1 VTTPDTRPPAAP
13 TRILLADDHAVV
25 RRGLRLVLDAEP
37 DLTVVAE
44 ADDGVS
50 AVEEAFRTEC
60 DLAVLDVSMPRMGGL
75 QAARELIQRRPQMR
89 VLMLSMHRD
98 EQFFLEALRVG
109 AGGYV
114 VKSAADRDLIDAC
127 RAVMRGETFLYSDA
141 QHLLLKYV
149 RPDDLRA
156 PQLSDRE
163 SEVLALIAEGH
174 TTQEIAQIL
183 VISPRTVDRHRENLL
198 AKLNLRNRVE
208 LARYA
213 IRHRL
218 IEP

>member
-1 VTTPDTRPPAAP
+1 MATPDARPDGL

-37 DLTVVAE
+37 DLMVVAE
-44 ADDGVS
+44 ADDGVG
-50 AVEEAFRTEC
+50 AVEEAFRVEC

-75 QAARELIQRRPQMR
+75 QAARELVQRRPKIR
-89 VLMLSMHRD
+89 ILMLSMHRD

-109 AGGYV
+109 ASGYV
-114 VKSAADRDLIDAC
+114 VKSAADRDLIGAC

-141 QHLLLKYV
+141 QHLLLRYA
-149 RPDDLRA
+149 RPDDLRER
-156 PQLSDRE
+156 QLSDRE

>member
-1 VTTPDTRPPAAP
+1 MPPDTRAPEP

-37 DLTVVAE
+37 DLMVVAE
-44 ADDGVS
+44 AEDGLG
-50 AVEEAFRTEC
+50 AVEEALRTEC

-75 QAARELIQRRPQMR
+75 QAARELAQRRPALR
-89 VLMLSMHRD
+89 ILMLSMHRD

-109 AGGYV
+109 AAGYV

-141 QHLLLKYV
+141 QHLLLRYA
-149 RPDDLRA
+149 RPDDLRSR
-156 PQLSDRE
+156 QLSDRE

-174 TTQEIAQIL
+174 TTQEIAQML

>member
-1 VTTPDTRPPAAP
+1 
-13 TRILLADDHAVV
+13 
-25 RRGLRLVLDAEP
+25 
-37 DLTVVAE
+37 
-44 ADDGVS
+44 
-50 AVEEAFRTEC
+50 
-60 DLAVLDVSMPRMGGL
+60 VLDVSMPRMGGL

-89 VLMLSMHRD
+89 ILMLSMHRD

-141 QHLLLKYV
+141 QHLLLRYA
-149 RPDDLRA
+149 RPDDMRER
-156 PQLSDRE
+156 PLSDRE

>member
-1 VTTPDTRPPAAP
+1 MTAPESKLAAP

-44 ADDGVS
+44 ADDGIS
-50 AVEEAFRTEC
+50 AVEAAFRTEC
-60 DLAVLDVSMPRMGGL
+60 DLAVLDVTMPRMGGL
-75 QAARELIQRRPQMR
+75 QAARELVQRRPQMR
-89 VLMLSMHRD
+89 ILMLSMHRD

-109 AGGYV
+109 AAGYV

-141 QHLLLKYV
+141 QHLLLRYA
-149 RPDDLRA
+149 RADDLRTR
-156 PQLSDRE
+156 QLSDRE

-174 TTQEIAQIL
+174 TTQEIAQML

>member
-1 VTTPDTRPPAAP
+1 MSPDAPAP

-44 ADDGVS
+44 ADDGLA
-50 AVEEAFRTEC
+50 AVEEALRTEC

-75 QAARELIQRRPQMR
+75 QAARELAQRRPALR
-89 VLMLSMHRD
+89 ILMLSMHRD
-98 EQFFLEALRVG
+98 EQFFLEAVRVG
-109 AGGYV
+109 AAGYV

-141 QHLLLKYV
+141 QHLLLRYA

-156 PQLSDRE
+156 RQLSDRE

-174 TTQEIAQIL
+174 TTQEIAQML

>member
-1 VTTPDTRPPAAP
+1 MTVPDARPAGP

-50 AVEEAFRTEC
+50 AIEEAFRVEC

-75 QAARELIQRRPQMR
+75 QAARELVQRRPQMR

-98 EQFFLEALRVG
+98 EQFFLEALRAG

-141 QHLLLKYV
+141 QHLLLRYA
-149 RPDDLRA
+149 RPDEMLDR
-156 PQLSDRE
+156 QLSDRE

-198 AKLNLRNRVE
+198 AKLHLRNRVE

>member
-1 VTTPDTRPPAAP
+1 MSPDGRTPEQ

-44 ADDGVS
+44 AEDGLG
-50 AVEEAFRTEC
+50 AVEAALRTEC

-75 QAARELIQRRPQMR
+75 QAARELAQRRPALR
-89 VLMLSMHRD
+89 ILMLSMHRD

-141 QHLLLKYV
+141 QHLLLRYA
-149 RPDDLRA
+149 RPDDLRSR
-156 PQLSDRE
+156 QLSDRE

-174 TTQEIAQIL
+174 TTQEIAQML

>member
-1 VTTPDTRPPAAP
+1 MTPPDGRPEP

-37 DLTVVAE
+37 DLVVVAE
-44 ADDGVS
+44 AGDGVA
-50 AVEEAFRTEC
+50 AVEAAIRTAC

-75 QAARELIQRRPQMR
+75 QAARELAVRRPAMR

-109 AGGYV
+109 AAGYV
-114 VKSAADRDLIDAC
+114 VKSAADRDLIAAC

-141 QHLLLKYV
+141 KHLLLRYAKPEELLE
-149 RPDDLRA
+149 R
-156 PQLSDRE
+156 QLSDRE

>member
-1 VTTPDTRPPAAP
+1 MTPPDGRPAP

-37 DLTVVAE
+37 DLVVVAE
-44 ADDGVS
+44 AGDGVA
-50 AVEEAFRTEC
+50 AVEAAIRTAC

-75 QAARELIQRRPQMR
+75 QAARELAVRRPAMR

-109 AGGYV
+109 AAGYV
-114 VKSAADRDLIDAC
+114 VKSAADRDLIAAC

-141 QHLLLKYV
+141 KHLLLRYAK
-149 RPDDLRA
+149 PEELLEG
-156 PQLSDRE
+156 QLSDRE

>member
-1 VTTPDTRPPAAP
+1 MPPDAHSPGP

-37 DLTVVAE
+37 DLIVVAE
-44 ADDGVS
+44 AEDGLG
-50 AVEEAFRTEC
+50 AVEEALRTAC

-75 QAARELIQRRPQMR
+75 QAARELAQRRPALR
-89 VLMLSMHRD
+89 ILMLSMHRD

-109 AGGYV
+109 AAGYV

-141 QHLLLKYV
+141 QHLLLRYA

-156 PQLSDRE
+156 RQLSDRE

-174 TTQEIAQIL
+174 TTQEIAQML

>member
-1 VTTPDTRPPAAP
+1 MSPDRRAPEP

-44 ADDGVS
+44 AEDGLG
-50 AVEEAFRTEC
+50 AVEEALRIEC
-60 DLAVLDVSMPRMGGL
+60 DLAVLDVTMPRMGGL
-75 QAARELIQRRPQMR
+75 QAARELAQRRPALR
-89 VLMLSMHRD
+89 ILMLSMHRD

-141 QHLLLKYV
+141 QHLLLRYA
-149 RPDDLRA
+149 RPDDLRTR
-156 PQLSDRE
+156 QLSDRE

-174 TTQEIAQIL
+174 TTQEIAQML

>member
-1 VTTPDTRPPAAP
+1 MGTPETRTAA

-37 DLTVVAE
+37 DLEVVAE
-44 ADDGVS
+44 ADDGVA
-50 AVEEAFRTEC
+50 AVEEAVRTPC
-60 DLAVLDVSMPRMGGL
+60 DLAVLDVTMPRMGGL
-75 QAARELIQRRPQMR
+75 QAARELLLRRPAIR

-109 AGGYV
+109 ASGYV
-114 VKSAADRDLIDAC
+114 VKSAADRDLIAAC

-141 QHLLLKYV
+141 QHLLLRHA
-149 RPDDLRA
+149 RPEDGIDR
-156 PQLSDRE
+156 QLSDRE

>member
-1 VTTPDTRPPAAP
+1 MTSPDGRPEP

-37 DLTVVAE
+37 DLVVVAE
-44 ADDGVS
+44 AGDGVA
-50 AVEEAFRTEC
+50 AVEAAIRTAC

-75 QAARELIQRRPQMR
+75 QAARELAVRRPAMR

-109 AGGYV
+109 AAGYV
-114 VKSAADRDLIDAC
+114 VKSAADRDLIAAC

-141 QHLLLKYV
+141 KHLLLRYAK
-149 RPDDLRA
+149 PEELLEG
-156 PQLSDRE
+156 QLSDRE

>member
-1 VTTPDTRPPAAP
+1 VIPLK

-25 RRGLRLVLDAEP
+25 RHGLRMVLDAQP
-37 DLTVVAE
+37 DMQVVAE
-44 ADDGVS
+44 VGDGAEALERGIQDDV
-50 AVEEAFRTEC
+50 
-60 DLAVLDVSMPRMGGL
+60 DLAVIDITMPRMTGL
-75 QAARELIQRRPQMR
+75 QATRELHRRRPALR
-89 VLMLSMHRD
+89 ILMLSMHRD
-98 EQFFLEALRVG
+98 EQFFLEALRAG
-109 AGGYV
+109 AAGYV
-114 VKSAADRDLIDAC
+114 VKSAADRDLIGAC

-141 QHLLLKYV
+141 QHLLLRYA
-149 RPDDLRA
+149 RPEEAFER
-156 PQLSDRE
+156 QLSDRE

-213 IRHRL
+213 IRHRV

>member
-1 VTTPDTRPPAAP
+1 MTADGRPREP

-37 DLTVVAE
+37 DLQVVAE

-50 AVEEAFRTEC
+50 ALEEAFRIEC
-60 DLAVLDVSMPRMGGL
+60 DLAVLDVTMPRMGGL
-75 QAARELIQRRPQMR
+75 QAARELVQRRPSMR
-89 VLMLSMHRD
+89 ILMLSMHRD
-98 EQFFLEALRVG
+98 EEFFLEALRVG
-109 AGGYV
+109 AAGYV
-114 VKSAADRDLIDAC
+114 VKSAADRDLIGAC

-141 QHLLLKYV
+141 QHLLLRYA
-149 RPDDLRA
+149 RPDELRDR
-156 PQLSDRE
+156 QLSDRE

-198 AKLNLRNRVE
+198 AKLHLRNRVE

>member
-1 VTTPDTRPPAAP
+1 MTAPDSRPGSP

-44 ADDGVS
+44 ADDGIS
-50 AVEEAFRTEC
+50 AVEEAFRTPC
-60 DLAVLDVSMPRMGGL
+60 DLAILDVSMPRMGGL
-75 QAARELIQRRPQMR
+75 QAARELVSRRPQMR
-89 VLMLSMHRD
+89 ILMLSMHRD

-114 VKSAADRDLIDAC
+114 VKSAADRDLIAAC

-141 QHLLLKYV
+141 QHLMLRYA
-149 RPDDLRA
+149 PSDDMRDR
-156 PQLSDRE
+156 QLSDRE

>member
-1 VTTPDTRPPAAP
+1 M
-13 TRILLADDHAVV
+13 

-44 ADDGVS
+44 ADDGSS

-75 QAARELIQRRPQMR
+75 QAARELVAAPAAMR
-89 VLMLSMHRD
+89 ILMLSMHRD

-141 QHLLLKYV
+141 QHLLLRYA
-149 RPDDLRA
+149 RPDDMRER
-156 PQLSDRE
+156 QLSDRE

>member
-1 VTTPDTRPPAAP
+1 MPPDAGAAGS

-44 ADDGVS
+44 AEDGLE
-50 AVEEAFRTEC
+50 AVEAALRTEC

-75 QAARELIQRRPQMR
+75 QAARELAQRRPALR

-127 RAVMRGETFLYSDA
+127 RSVMRGETFLYSDA
-141 QHLLLKYV
+141 QHLLLRHA
-149 RPDDLRA
+149 RPDDPRSR
-156 PQLSDRE
+156 QLSDRE

-174 TTQEIAQIL
+174 TTQEIAKML

>member
-1 VTTPDTRPPAAP
+1 MPPDARSPEP

-25 RRGLRLVLDAEP
+25 RRGLRMVLDAEP
-37 DLTVVAE
+37 DLIVVAE
-44 ADDGVS
+44 AEDGLG
-50 AVEEAFRTEC
+50 AVEAALHTAC

-75 QAARELIQRRPQMR
+75 QAARELAQRRPALR
-89 VLMLSMHRD
+89 ILMLSMHRD

-109 AGGYV
+109 AAGYV

-141 QHLLLKYV
+141 QHLLLRYA

-156 PQLSDRE
+156 RQLSDRE

-174 TTQEIAQIL
+174 TTQEIAQML

>member
-1 VTTPDTRPPAAP
+1 MTAPDARREP

-37 DLTVVAE
+37 DLAVVAE
-44 ADDGVS
+44 ADDGV
-50 AVEEAFRTEC
+50 AALEAAIQTKC

-75 QAARELIQRRPQMR
+75 QAARELILRRPAMR

-109 AGGYV
+109 ASGYV
-114 VKSAADRDLIDAC
+114 VKSAADRDLIGAC

-141 QHLLLKYV
+141 KHLLLRYAKPEELLE
-149 RPDDLRA
+149 R
-156 PQLSDRE
+156 QLSDRE

-174 TTQEIAQIL
+174 TTQEIARIL

>member
-1 VTTPDTRPPAAP
+1 MTAPDTRPGSP

-37 DLTVVAE
+37 DLMVVAE
-44 ADDGVS
+44 AEDGIS
-50 AVEEAFRTEC
+50 AVEEAFRTPC

-75 QAARELIQRRPQMR
+75 QAARELVSRRPQMR
-89 VLMLSMHRD
+89 ILMLSMHRD

-114 VKSAADRDLIDAC
+114 VKSAADRDLIAAC

-141 QHLLLKYV
+141 QHLLLRYA
-149 RPDDLRA
+149 PSDDMRDR
-156 PQLSDRE
+156 QLSDRE

>member
-1 VTTPDTRPPAAP
+1 MAAP
-13 TRILLADDHAVV
+13 EGRAGEPVRILLADDHAVV
-25 RRGLRLVLDAEP
+25 RRGLRLVLDGEP
-37 DLTVVAE
+37 DLEVVAE
-44 ADDGVS
+44 ADDGV
-50 AVEEAFRTEC
+50 EALEAALRTPC
-60 DLAVLDVSMPRMGGL
+60 DLAILDVTMPRMGGL
-75 QAARELIQRRPQMR
+75 QAARELLARRPAIR
-89 VLMLSMHRD
+89 ILMLSMHRD
-98 EQFFLEALRVG
+98 EQFFLEALRAG
-109 AGGYV
+109 AAGYV
-114 VKSAADRDLIDAC
+114 VKSAADRDLIGAC

-141 QHLLLKYV
+141 QHLLLRYA

-156 PQLSDRE
+156 RQLSDRE

-174 TTQEIAQIL
+174 TTQEIAQML

>member
-1 VTTPDTRPPAAP
+1 
-13 TRILLADDHAVV
+13 
-25 RRGLRLVLDAEP
+25 
-37 DLTVVAE
+37 
-44 ADDGVS
+44 
-50 AVEEAFRTEC
+50 
-60 DLAVLDVSMPRMGGL
+60 MGGL
-75 QAARELIQRRPQMR
+75 QTARELIARRPALR
-89 VLMLSMHRD
+89 ILMLSMHRD

-114 VKSAADRDLIDAC
+114 VKSAADRDLIGAC

-141 QHLLLKYV
+141 QHLLLRYT
-149 RPDDLRA
+149 RPEEAFER
-156 PQLSDRE
+156 QLSDRE

>member
-1 VTTPDTRPPAAP
+1 MTAPESKLAAP

-44 ADDGVS
+44 ADDGIS
-50 AVEEAFRTEC
+50 AVEAAFRTEC
-60 DLAVLDVSMPRMGGL
+60 DLAVLDVTMPRMGGL
-75 QAARELIQRRPQMR
+75 QAARELVQRRPQMR
-89 VLMLSMHRD
+89 ILMLSMHRD

-114 VKSAADRDLIDAC
+114 VKSAADRDLIAAC

-141 QHLLLKYV
+141 QHLLLRYA
-149 RPDDLRA
+149 RPDDMRER
-156 PQLSDRE
+156 QLSDRE

>member
-1 VTTPDTRPPAAP
+1 MSPDAGASPQ
-13 TRILLADDHAVV
+13 TRILLVDDHAVV
-25 RRGLRLVLDAEP
+25 RRGLRMVLDAEP

-44 ADDGVS
+44 AEDGLG
-50 AVEEAFRTEC
+50 AIEEALRIEC
-60 DLAVLDVSMPRMGGL
+60 DLAILDVSMPRMGGL
-75 QAARELIQRRPQMR
+75 QAARELAQRRPALR
-89 VLMLSMHRD
+89 ILMLSMHRD

-109 AGGYV
+109 AAGYV

-141 QHLLLKYV
+141 QHLLLRYA
-149 RPDDLRA
+149 RPDDLRSR
-156 PQLSDRE
+156 QLSDRE

-174 TTQEIAQIL
+174 TTQEIAQML

>member
-1 VTTPDTRPPAAP
+1 MSPDARSPEP

-25 RRGLRLVLDAEP
+25 RRGLRMVLDAEP
-37 DLTVVAE
+37 DLLVVAE
-44 ADDGVS
+44 AEDGLG
-50 AVEEAFRTEC
+50 AVEEALRTAC

-75 QAARELIQRRPQMR
+75 QAARELAQRRPALR
-89 VLMLSMHRD
+89 ILMLSMHRD

-109 AGGYV
+109 AAGYV

-141 QHLLLKYV
+141 QHLLLRYA

-156 PQLSDRE
+156 RQLSDRE

-174 TTQEIAQIL
+174 TTQEIAQML